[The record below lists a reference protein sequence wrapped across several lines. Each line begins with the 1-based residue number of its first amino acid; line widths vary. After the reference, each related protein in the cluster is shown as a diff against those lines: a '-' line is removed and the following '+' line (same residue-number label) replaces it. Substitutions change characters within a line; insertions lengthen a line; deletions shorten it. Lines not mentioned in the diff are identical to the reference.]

1 MYSWF
6 VLYKV
11 WCLNHILLKYVIT
24 NYLFIIT
31 GDEILAVNGNVC
43 HDLTHSE
50 AITLFK
56 SFKSGSIVLHICRRS
71 KASNR

>member
-1 MYSWF
+1 MW
-6 VLYKV
+6 
-11 WCLNHILLKYVIT
+11 LLISY
-24 NYLFIIT
+24 YLFIIT

-50 AITLFK
+50 AIALFK
-56 SFKSGSIVLHICRRS
+56 SFKSGSIALHICRRS

>member
-1 MYSWF
+1 VVTY
-6 VLYKV
+6 
-11 WCLNHILLKYVIT
+11 
-24 NYLFIIT
+24 YLFIIT

-56 SFKSGSIVLHICRRS
+56 SFKSGSIALHICRRS